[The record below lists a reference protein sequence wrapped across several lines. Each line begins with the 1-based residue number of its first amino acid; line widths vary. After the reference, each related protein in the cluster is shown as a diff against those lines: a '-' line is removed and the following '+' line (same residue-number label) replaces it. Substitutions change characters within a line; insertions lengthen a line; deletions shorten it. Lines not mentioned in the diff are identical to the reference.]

1 MKLTTKLEKL
11 TKEQEEYLSKIESKL
26 DEISLAEIVF
36 DEETAWEQW
45 CDSHEDAFSV
55 RRYSEGSNPYWYPAG
70 TVFEEVEGPEGF
82 DDLSEDEKWE
92 TPEGEEALNA
102 ANAAIDVIVKS
113 IDRILETKNKD
124 VLHDW
129 FNDNEGDNLIYDCSD
144 NNNADTDKVYDLVE
158 RLVFKG

>member
-1 MKLTTKLEKL
+1 MNKNCINCKH
-11 TKEQEEYLSKIESKL
+11 YLR
-26 DEISLAEIVF
+26 
-36 DEETAWEQW
+36 
-45 CDSHEDAFSV
+45 EDRLCICPNSRHCSNFV
-55 RRYSEGSNPYWYPAG
+55 GDYSGC
-70 TVFEEVEGPEGF
+70 
-82 DDLSEDEKWE
+82 EKWE

-129 FNDNEGDNLIYDCSD
+129 FNDNEGDNLIYECSD

-158 RLVFKG
+158 RIVFKV